1 MSAAV
6 MWTFV
11 VADSDR
17 IGGSERRLAD
27 AIPLLLAA
35 GDEVSV
41 RTLTPPKNRTAT
53 LLAAAGAQVTDLR
66 GALCSHPADSR
77 HVVMTFGHRAS
88 LITRLRKPRLGSAC
102 ELWQAQVGLDPGRS
116 RPVRAA
122 DRVTRGAVDLVLANS
137 HAAAAHAVDVTG
149 FDRHRV
155 HVIESGLPAEWLRP
169 TPKQPGT
176 RTAAMI
182 GSDRPMKNLA
192 GGIRVFADSSEP
204 GESLVVFTDDASGPR
219 ELVARLGLTDRVTV
233 HEHVVVQPSDHAG
246 FAALLQPSLSESL
259 PRVVLE
265 AIAQQTPVAAYDV
278 GDTARWVAATARPG
292 DEAAL
297 GLLLRQALD
306 GSAPDPPR
314 PVRGVEEYVTELRA
328 LAAASRV

>member
-35 GDEVSV
+35 GDQVSV
-41 RTLTPPKNRTAT
+41 RTLTSPRNRTAA

-66 GALCSHPADSR
+66 GPLCAHPGGSR
-77 HVVMTFGHRAS
+77 HVVVTFGHRAAI
-88 LITRLRKPRLGSAC
+88 LTRLRKPRLGSEC
-102 ELWQAQVGLDPGRS
+102 RLWHAQVGLDPGRS

-122 DRVTRGAVDLVLANS
+122 DRLTRGAVDLVLANS
-137 HAAAAHAVDVTG
+137 HAAAAHAVEVTG
-149 FDRHRV
+149 FDRSRV
-155 HVIESGLPAEWLRP
+155 HVIESGLPDEWLSP

-176 RTAAMI
+176 RTVALI
-182 GSDRPMKNLA
+182 GSYRPMKNLA
-192 GGIRVFADSSEP
+192 GGIRVFADYAES
-204 GESLVVFTDDASGPR
+204 GESLVVFTDDATGPR
-219 ELVARLGLTDRVTV
+219 ELVTRLGLTDRVTV
-233 HEHVVVQPSDHAG
+233 HEHVVVQPQHHSG

-265 AIAQQTPVAAYDV
+265 AIAQRTPVAAYDV
-278 GDTARWVAATARPG
+278 GDTARWVAATAVPD
-292 DEAAL
+292 DEPAL
-297 GLLLRQALD
+297 GRLLRQALD
-306 GSAPDPPR
+306 GAAPGPLR
-314 PVRGVEEYVTELRA
+314 PVRGVADYVTELRA